1 MHPHSR
7 LDARSVNLVSV
18 VANAPPV
25 KPRIRAVCVGFA
37 LVFTVVRVS
46 LFPSKAL
53 LGTSKVFILLV
64 LPVFAQDAEDAAL
77 DGHLGR
83 WNVDG
88 LHQNQP
94 YDYKRVTDY
103 KSLTHTLK
111 PLNTSNWT
119 IGSAILQQ
127 NTRR

>member
-1 MHPHSR
+1 MP
-7 LDARSVNLVSV
+7 
-18 VANAPPV
+18 PPV
-25 KPRIRAVCVGFA
+25 KAPDSSRLCWFCLG
-37 LVFTVVRVS
+37 LHVVRVS